1 MVLRLCEDFDGDD
14 TIDNV
19 GCSPIL
25 MANSVQGVKMHREV
39 FPVIALL
46 MVSLLLLM
54 GCGLGQP
61 DYTFPPPPSGTER
74 EPSSPQGA
82 VVAEDSFILPP
93 DPRLL
98 LNPSQETLQECSEM
112 LGELEEISSRYGEYD
127 PCYYGRLESHIG
139 CGRYFNYFYLQKGER
154 VKLVVRAPV
163 PIAGTAAH
171 ASEVEEYKSCEW
183 DGWFAVAVGE
193 CPQQGLCELRR
204 ADDNWEMEMTF
215 VAENTAKNLLW
226 IVNSATDTVWCQ
238 YAVILQ

>member
-1 MVLRLCEDFDGDD
+1 LVLRLCEDFDGDD

-39 FPVIALL
+39 FPV
-46 MVSLLLLM
+46 
-54 GCGLGQP
+54 
-61 DYTFPPPPSGTER
+61 
-74 EPSSPQGA
+74 
-82 VVAEDSFILPP
+82 
-93 DPRLL
+93 
-98 LNPSQETLQECSEM
+98 NPSQETLQECSEM